1 MPMREKI
8 YVIGKTGALPGLD
21 FNTGIFFHVFQSHES
36 SWHILL
42 NTWNVN
48 RDYRVAV
55 SVKGVPEGRVDYA
68 ISAFCG

>member
-1 MPMREKI
+1 MYIPMQGKI
-8 YVIGKTGALPGLD
+8 YVKLVLPGLD
-21 FNTGIFFHVFQSHES
+21 FNAES
-36 SWHILL
+36 FSRVSITRIILYIL